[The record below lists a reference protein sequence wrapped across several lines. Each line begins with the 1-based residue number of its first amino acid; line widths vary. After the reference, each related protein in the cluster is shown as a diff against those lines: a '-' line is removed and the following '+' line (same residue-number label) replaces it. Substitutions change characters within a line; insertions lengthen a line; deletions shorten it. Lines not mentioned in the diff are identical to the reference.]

1 MVARLLAR
9 LVGRH
14 LGTALDALLH
24 NPLSRIL
31 HRLEHFLF
39 FSLSEVLV
47 KLSAPLILALTK
59 LPILADHLF
68 ALICAPNFVV

>member
-9 LVGRH
+9 LVGLH
-14 LGTALDALLH
+14 LGAALDTLLH

-39 FSLSEVLV
+39 FSLGEVLV
-47 KLSAPLILALTK
+47 KLAAPLILALTK
-59 LPILADHLF
+59 LSVLADHLF
-68 ALICAPNFVV
+68 ALVCAPHFVV